1 MIRWVLALVGVLGMA
16 ALAARRSTGAPASVG
31 MGGLVFAPWSEV
43 PGEGAAPAE
52 EPDQQTNF
60 LEDVMVAIDPTT
72 YLPAAVPADV
82 AQTNRRAF
90 LDMIAW
96 AEGTAGDDGYRT
108 LFGGGTFGSF
118 ADHPRIYVP
127 FRSTSSSA
135 AGRYQILARTWDGV
149 RTKLGLPDFSPP
161 SQDAAALELIR
172 ERGALNDVD
181 AGRVAGAIAKVRKV
195 WASLPGAGYNQ
206 PERGLVALL
215 GVYQQAG
222 GNIA

>member
-1 MIRWVLALVGVLGMA
+1 MIRWVLALVGVLGVA
-16 ALAARRSTGAPASVG
+16 AFAARRTTTMAGAG
-31 MGGLVFAPWSEV
+31 MTGGLVFAPWSEV
-43 PGEGAAPAE
+43 PGDASAPPD

-60 LEDVMVAIDPTT
+60 FEDVIVAINPTT
-72 YLPAAVPADV
+72 YTPAAVPADV

-96 AEGTAGDDGYRT
+96 AEGTAGDDGYRM
-108 LFGGGTFGSF
+108 LFGGRLFDSF
-118 ADHPRIYVP
+118 ADHPRVYVP
-127 FRSTSSSA
+127 FRNTSSSA

-149 RTKLGLPDFSPP
+149 RGKLGLPDFSPP
-161 SQDAAALELIR
+161 NQDAAALELIR

-181 AGRVAGAIAKVRKV
+181 AGRVADAIAKVRKV

-206 PERGLVALL
+206 PERGLVALM